1 MELGL
6 KDKVVVV
13 TGASKGIGFAI
24 AEAFLQEGAYV
35 VISGRN
41 EQALS
46 QAADSLGERY
56 GAERIRGYALDGAV
70 EQEMLRLGELAA
82 AQTGRIDVW
91 VNNIGTNRPKAGE
104 IYTDVHGVFT
114 LNTTQNA

>member
-41 EQALS
+41 EQAAQRQ
-46 QAADSLGERY
+46 QAIPHRRARVPPL
-56 GAERIRGYALDGAV
+56 
-70 EQEMLRLGELAA
+70 
-82 AQTGRIDVW
+82 
-91 VNNIGTNRPKAGE
+91 
-104 IYTDVHGVFT
+104 
-114 LNTTQNA
+114 

>member
-41 EQALS
+41 EQDLT
-46 QAADSLGERY
+46 QATGSLGERY
-56 GAERIRGYALDGAV
+56 GADRIAGYALDGSV
-70 EQEMLRLGELAA
+70 EQEMLKLGELAA
-82 AQTGRIDVW
+82 QETGRIDVW
-91 VNNIGTNRPKAGE
+91 VNNIGTNRPRSGE
-104 IYTDVHGVFT
+104 IYTCWQLHF
-114 LNTTQNA
+114 